1 MDVILEV
8 IGWTG
13 SLLIVRSLM
22 QARVLKFRWMNLAGA
37 FIATVYNGVIGIWPF
52 AFMNLAITVIDIYWL
67 RRLYRESH
75 DEAIYQVLS
84 VDADNAF
91 LRRVLEEHAEDIQGH
106 APAFDID
113 ADTGAAAG
121 GTRHTY
127 LVVRGDEAVGVVVVR
142 DLGEG
147 VGLVE
152 LDWVKERFRDFTPGE
167 FVYRKSQVLADAGFH
182 RLELAPHDATDLD
195 YLRRVGFHQSGA
207 RWVRQVEA
215 A

>member
-1 MDVILEV
+1 MNVILEV

-13 SLLIVRSLM
+13 SLLIVWSLM

-37 FIATVYNGVIGIWPF
+37 FIATVYNAVIGIWPF

-75 DEAIYQVLS
+75 DEAIYQVLA

-91 LRRVLEEHAEDIQGH
+91 LHRVLEEHAQDVQEH
-106 APAFDID
+106 APNFAID
-113 ADTGAAAG
+113 GDTGTDAG
-121 GTRHTY
+121 GTRHTF

-142 DLGEG
+142 DLGDG

-167 FVYRKSQVLADAGFH
+167 FVYRKSQVLSDAGFQH
-182 RLELAPHDATDLD
+182 LEVVPHDATDLD
-195 YLRRVGFHQSGA
+195 YLRRVGFHQNGS
-207 RWVRQVEA
+207 RWVREVA
-215 A
+215 AA